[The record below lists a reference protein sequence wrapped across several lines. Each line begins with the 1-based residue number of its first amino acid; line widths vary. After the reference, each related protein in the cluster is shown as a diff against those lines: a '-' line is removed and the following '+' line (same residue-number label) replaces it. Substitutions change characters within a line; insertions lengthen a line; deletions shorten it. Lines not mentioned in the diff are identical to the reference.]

1 MIQNL
6 HFRRIRNTQ
15 PAAVTGS
22 TVAALLTVMS
32 SLPVLASPPGPPSA
46 GEICRTEYGCN
57 NLTLFF
63 WSPPRNCAP
72 PPSGSHFVSSLVPNN
87 ASIIPASGLKRPN
100 RFSLANEK
108 PGRTLQVLGRNNKDV
123 MVGSPGDADILDGS
137 GGGGDTFVVGNGNT
151 GLIQNSGAGDN
162 VLQVVSTSNEADAV
176 ILTTGASPI
185 SEYIYI
191 STAREITP
199 GTVSLSAS
207 PGYAMSVALWG
218 AGQIRII
225 ANSIPPSPTNCI
237 SGALLPLALTNPLVQ
252 GTMIA
257 MAGSPMAGVM
267 LPQITRQATRF
278 VSQTNLFSPDL
289 RTAPAGIDIN
299 RLKPCRTFDACV
311 GSAIPPFQGV
321 PIVKGIQINGPSS
334 DQLILQADDY
344 PGALPAGQRPKL
356 EQQLKR
362 NPRVPIRIVR
372 DVKVAASATAPT
384 PGMAIQRPGLTEG
397 LARDQAPTR
406 QFPFFYF
413 PSNGLLVYSRNEKPL
428 GSSGNPGRIVAQ
440 LLDSTGRPVNLPT
453 EGASPVHVASFLAF
467 DPITP
472 DPNRECRSAKGT
484 DC

>member
-1 MIQNL
+1 
-6 HFRRIRNTQ
+6 
-15 PAAVTGS
+15 
-22 TVAALLTVMS
+22 MS
-32 SLPVLASPPGPPSA
+32 SLPALASHRGFPEKTEICRDESGCYDPTYFFWAPPNKCVPPPSA
-46 GEICRTEYGCN
+46 
-57 NLTLFF
+57 
-63 WSPPRNCAP
+63 
-72 PPSGSHFVSSLVPNN
+72 PSGNYLATSQVVPNS
-87 ASIIPASGLKRPN
+87 SIEPSGRRPN
-100 RFSLANEK
+100 RFSLLNGK
-108 PGRTLQVLGRNNKDV
+108 PGRTLRVVGTNDKDV

-151 GLIQNSGAGDN
+151 GLIQNSGAEDN

-176 ILTTGASPI
+176 ILATGVSPI

-191 STAREITP
+191 STARENTP
-199 GTVSLSAS
+199 STVLLSAS
-207 PGYAMSVALWG
+207 PPGYLGNVTLHG
-218 AGQIRII
+218 ASRFGIQLPTK
-225 ANSIPPSPTNCI
+225 PPIPTNCI
-237 SGALLPLALTNPLVQ
+237 SGALLPPLELTNRLVQ

-289 RTAPAGIDIN
+289 RTAPAGLDIN

>member
-1 MIQNL
+1 MIKNL
-6 HFRRIRNTQ
+6 HFRRIRNAQ

-32 SLPVLASPPGPPSA
+32 SLPVLASPPGSPSA

-57 NLTLFF
+57 NTTLFF
-63 WSPPRNCAP
+63 WTPPRQCAP

-87 ASIIPASGLKRPN
+87 KSIIPASGLKRPN
-100 RFSLANEK
+100 RFSLVNEK
-108 PGRTLQVLGRNNKDV
+108 PGRTLQALGRNDKDV

-137 GGGGDTFVVGNGNT
+137 SGGGDTFVVGNGNT

-191 STAREITP
+191 STARERTP
-199 GTVSLSAS
+199 GTVSLSSS

-218 AGQIRII
+218 ADQIRII
-225 ANSIPPSPTNCI
+225 ANSIAVNPAHCI
-237 SGALLPLALTNPLVQ
+237 SNQLASRYPLAQ
-252 GTMIA
+252 GTLIA
-257 MAGSPMAGVM
+257 MAGSPMAGGL
-267 LPQITRQATRF
+267 LPQITWQATRLM
-278 VSQTNLFSPDL
+278 SQANLFSSEM
-289 RTAPAGIDIN
+289 RTAPTGREIN

-321 PIVKGIQINGPSS
+321 PIIKGVQINGPSS

-362 NPRVPIRIVR
+362 NLKIPIRVVR

-397 LARDQAPTR
+397 LAQDQAPTR

-453 EGASPVHVASFLAF
+453 EAAYPVHVASFLAF